1 MSNQDG
7 LFTFG
12 KYRKN
17 YLDTIKTQHKML
29 VQLTG
34 ISLITIMPDGSVLAR
49 ETAAGDSLHCLIFG
63 SEELQRALLRTVSES
78 KEGVVGFIGGA
89 KFFYQPMR
97 ALKEQEHGFIL
108 AGPFWDKYRREDAES
123 LVKELKTSEDE
134 AEEVIKERLRENL
147 NGESFML
154 SLKTLEEIIFQNL
167 NILEQH
173 LQQSNLAGLF
183 DKLTEALESTLD
195 IHEIFSLS
203 LKYTTE
209 IFQASSG
216 DLIVLNP
223 DRKIIHMTFDQAQGV
238 FSLID
243 NKNGEDGEDSWI
255 KRDIIETV
263 RGSASRCNIS
273 APLKY
278 GDQYFG
284 YIKINNAVNRQDL
297 NFFNTLR
304 FLTKHISLAIINAM
318 NYAYSKELEIFQEIS
333 ESFSE
338 TSIDIDKTLDKVLSN
353 ACQLLNAKTASI
365 MLLDSQSPSY
375 LVIKR
380 AKGLSENIIKNT
392 RVRLGES
399 ISGQVALQ
407 GVPIRLSAG
416 YNREGRKKEA
426 AICIPLKKEHTV
438 IGVLNLSGHN
448 DSTKEFTETDEKLA
462 LHFARMATFVL
473 QNATIHT
480 ERLDMLQDSLKALAN
495 AIDARD
501 PYTRGHSERVAKFS
515 LLIGKRIP
523 HFSKD
528 DLWNL
533 HNSALLHDIG
543 KIRILDRILRK
554 PDMLNADERKEINR
568 HPAYG
573 AGIIQPIKSFQK
585 LIPGIL
591 HHHERYDGGTSG
603 YPDRKAK
610 KEIPIE
616 ARIIAVADTFDAITS
631 NRPYRKGRPITKGI
645 EILKNISGTQ
655 LDPEMVNYFLQA
667 YEEGEVQP
675 ILEVDG
681 TINKANSILSFNNYY
696 QLKPEEA
703 IDIFQVAFGR
713 YLDPRD
719 INPFLDIYEKG
730 ELPYGT
736 VYNGYLR
743 DRIIIRD
750 DDEGLYQIWQN
761 RGKRKKAE

>member
-12 KYRKN
+12 KYQKN
-17 YLDTIKTQHKML
+17 YLGIIKAQHKML

-34 ISLITIMPDGSVLAR
+34 ISLITIMPDGEVLAR
-49 ETAAGDSLHCLIFG
+49 ETAPGDSLHCLIFG
-63 SEELQRALLRTVSES
+63 SDELQKSLLQSASEAEGSTVS
-78 KEGVVGFIGGA
+78 FLGGA
-89 KFFYQPMR
+89 RFLYQPLR
-97 ALKEQEHGFIL
+97 SLKEQERGYIL
-108 AGPFWDKYRREDAES
+108 AGPFWSKYSREDAEK
-123 LVKELKTSEDE
+123 LVKELKTSEEE
-134 AEEVIKERLRENL
+134 AEEVISGRLKKDL
-147 NGESFML
+147 NTESFML
-154 SLKTLEEIIFQNL
+154 SLKTLEEIVFQNL

-173 LQQSNLAGLF
+173 LQQSNFVSLIER
-183 DKLTEALESTLD
+183 LTEALENTLD
-195 IHEIFSLS
+195 LKEIFSLS
-203 LKYTTE
+203 LKYATE

-216 DLIVLNP
+216 DLIVLDP
-223 DRKIIHMTFDQAQGV
+223 ARKRMHLYFAQADGI

-243 NKNGEDGEDSWI
+243 DKDGGEDEWI
-255 KRDIIETV
+255 RQESITAV
-263 RGSASRCNIS
+263 QGGGALCNIC

-284 YIKINNAVNRQDL
+284 YIKINNSVNRKDL
-297 NFFNTLR
+297 NFINTLK
-304 FLTKHISLAIINAM
+304 FITKHISLAIINAM

-375 LVIKR
+375 LVIKK
-380 AKGLSENIIKNT
+380 AKGLSEDIIRNT
-392 RVRLGES
+392 RVRLGEN

-407 GVPIRLSAG
+407 GVPIRLSEG

-448 DSTKEFTETDEKLA
+448 DSSKEFTEADEKLA
-462 LHFARMATFVL
+462 RHFARMATFVL

-515 LLIGKRIP
+515 MLIGKRIP

-554 PDMLNADERKEINR
+554 PDMLNPDERKEINR

-616 ARIIAVADTFDAITS
+616 ARVIAVADTFDAITS

-645 EILKNISGTQ
+645 EILKNIAGTQ
-655 LDPEMVNYFLQA
+655 LDPEMVGYFLQA

-743 DRIIIRD
+743 DRIIIKD
-750 DDEGLYQIWQN
+750 DDEGIYQIWQY